1 MNYVFLEKLI
11 KTDPDDNKFVNC
23 AVIANAKFIVTEDRH
38 FEIVKKCPFPK
49 IEIINLDS
57 FLQTLT

>member
-1 MNYVFLEKLI
+1 MFLEKLI
-11 KTDPDDNKFVNC
+11 KTDPDNNKFVNC